1 MKQLLTDFLSYVKI
15 DTQSDEESSST
26 PSSLKQ
32 YDLLYLLEK
41 ELKQYG
47 LVTSLDEYG
56 RLYAHLKGNSSLT
69 PIGLCAH
76 VDTALE
82 ASGKDAHPLITYNYD
97 GKDIL
102 LGESKLVLSPNEF
115 PHLKD
120 CLGKTIISTDGTTLL
135 GADDKAGIAIIMET
149 IRNVLLL
156 EENSRHPLSVLFTP
170 DEEIGRG
177 PEHFSKEKFGVKFAY
192 TIDGASP
199 YLISFENF
207 NAKAIDIHVIGKSIH
222 PGEGKGKLLNAS
234 LLLNDFIDLLPKKM
248 TPFYTSDRE
257 GFNHLVS
264 IKGDVEN
271 AYASFILRNHDKELL
286 DKQVLDFLNAKAF
299 IEEKYKG
306 VQVDLVV
313 KDQYKNMLE
322 VIQKHPECKDT
333 IEQIYHK
340 LNVPFSYEATRG
352 GTDGATFSF
361 LGVPTPNLGTGS
373 YNHHGRYE
381 YAVLEEMELMSKILT
396 ELFKN

>member
-1 MKQLLTDFLSYVKI
+1 MKRLLTDFINYVKI
-15 DTQSDEESSST
+15 DTQSDEMSLTT

-32 YDLLYLLEK
+32 YDLLHLLEK
-41 ELKQYG
+41 ELKRYG
-47 LVTSLDEYG
+47 LKTTLDEYG
-56 RLYAHLKGNSSLT
+56 RLYAHLKGNDKLT
-69 PIGLCAH
+69 PIGLCSH

-82 ASGKDAHPLITYNYD
+82 ASGKDVHPLITSNYD

-102 LGESKLVLSPNEF
+102 LGDSGLLLSPKDF
-115 PHLKD
+115 PHLNE
-120 CLGKTIISTDGTTLL
+120 CIGKTIITTDGTTLL

-149 IRNVLLL
+149 IRNVL
-156 EENSRHPLSVLFTP
+156 SIDVSKRHPLSVLFTP

-177 PEHFSKEKFGVKFAY
+177 PEHFSKEKFNVEFAY

-199 YLISFENF
+199 NLISVENF
-207 NAKAIDIHVIGKSIH
+207 NAKAIEIHIVGKSIH
-222 PGEGKGKLLNAS
+222 PGEGKGKLLNAALILSEFISS
-234 LLLNDFIDLLPKKM
+234 LPEKM
-248 TPFYTSDRE
+248 TPFYTQNRE
-257 GFNHLVS
+257 GFNHLTS

-271 AYASFILRNHDKELL
+271 AYASFILRNHDANVL
-286 DKQVLDFLNAKAF
+286 DKQVFDFKSIKKNLEDKYPGIKIELN
-299 IEEKYKG
+299 I
-306 VQVDLVV
+306 

-322 VIQKHPECKDT
+322 VIKKHPNCQKA
-333 IEQIYHK
+333 IEDVYYK
-340 LNVPFSYEATRG
+340 LNIPFEYEATRG